1 MGLEV
6 VQTEK
11 LKSIF
16 RFAVVRF
23 WKLSNQQKLDFNN
36 QTVLIQTKMS
46 LFTFR
51 RFFEFQSEIFHFI
64 FSTGKKSTFFTQ
76 SFSMAFHRFHR
87 FYILYLPSDKLF
99 FSKFLIRD
107 LGWKDIIQNQK

>member
-1 MGLEV
+1 MMGLEV

-36 QTVLIQTKMS
+36 QTVLIQTK
-46 LFTFR
+46 
-51 RFFEFQSEIFHFI
+51 I
-64 FSTGKKSTFFTQ
+64 
-76 SFSMAFHRFHR
+76 AFYF
-87 FYILYLPSDKLF
+87 
-99 FSKFLIRD
+99 
-107 LGWKDIIQNQK
+107 